1 MSCLR
6 IYFEIHIINFP
17 IIKGSS
23 SISVVMTSNRL
34 SMNCVYVGRGFINLI
49 YIISSVNYIVTFG
62 PLGLIA
68 FADIINRFFISA
80 LFDFYGLFPLVEIER
95 GMEAWGHSK
104 ASSILATLPSSAP
117 NACLS
122 SFKISLAFA
131 FLSFFSNPCL
141 RLVPGILFL
150 GFKDVL

>member
-6 IYFEIHIINFP
+6 IYFEIHIINLP

-23 SISVVMTSNRL
+23 SIGVVMTSNKL
-34 SMNCVYVGRGFINLI
+34 SMNCVYVRRGFINLI

-68 FADIINRFFISA
+68 FADIINRFFISG
-80 LFDFYGLFPLVEIER
+80 LFDFYKLFPLVEIER

-104 ASSILATLPSSAP
+104 ASSILATLPSSSP
-117 NACLS
+117 NACLC
-122 SFKISLAFA
+122 SFKISVAFA
-131 FLSFFSNPCL
+131 FLFLFSNPCL
-141 RLVPGILFL
+141 RLVSGIPLL